1 MSTPKNIVIIGGGL
15 AGAKTAEALR
25 EKEFTGSIT
34 LVAAEDHLPYER
46 PPLSKE
52 YLAGKGSFDDA
63 VVKPADWYEENNVT
77 LKQDVHETKVDAEK
91 QQVTLDEY
99 EVLVY

>member
-25 EKEFTGSIT
+25 EKEFTGSIM

-46 PPLSKE
+46 PPLS
-52 YLAGKGSFDDA
+52 
-63 VVKPADWYEENNVT
+63 
-77 LKQDVHETKVDAEK
+77 
-91 QQVTLDEY
+91 
-99 EVLVY
+99 